1 MNTEK
6 SKISV
11 LLVVLVLSFLLGAV
25 TTFIDDNSG
34 TFVALMLSYTVVTE
48 IIILRWFI
56 IDARERNYP
65 LPKFAYVLFFLMTL
79 IMIPIYFVETRGKS
93 AWRPILLTFAFLA
106 LIFGANI
113 AGQYSTGAGLAL
125 KQKTSAPSQ

>member
-1 MNTEK
+1 MNTQK
-6 SKISV
+6 GKISV
-11 LLVVLVLSFLLGAV
+11 LLAVLALSFLLGAV
-25 TTFIDDNSG
+25 TYFIDIESG
-34 TFVALMLSYTVVTE
+34 LFVALMLLYTAVTE

-56 IDARERNYP
+56 IDARERGYP

-106 LIFGANI
+106 LMFGANI
-113 AGQYSTGAGLAL
+113 AGQYSAEMGLVL
-125 KQKTSAPSQ
+125 KPKPVVRTQ